1 MSMALVLSMAVA
13 TLPTDLA
20 RAGCAPGSRV
30 WTAGELMLHPG
41 DTVKEGNATLSFSKD
56 AVLQVSAT
64 FFDRFREKNAISN
77 DSRSHR

>member
-1 MSMALVLSMAVA
+1 MSHAVTFQRGSICALAMSVALALSMAVA
-13 TLPTDLA
+13 TLPADLA
-20 RAGCAPGSRV
+20 RPGCAPGSRV

-64 FFDRFREKNAISN
+64 F
-77 DSRSHR
+77 